1 MLAACGL
8 LFLQIKLWDYLQIRL
23 WGRPEEYARNYSQ
36 NCTVVFSMSLKE
48 VGSLGYIGIL

>member
-23 WGRPEEYARNYSQ
+23 WGWPEGI
-36 NCTVVFSMSLKE
+36 CKE
-48 VGSLGYIGIL
+48 LQPELHCSFQYGFKGSGSLGYIGLL